1 MKKACDYVYVGGLR
15 LPSNQVIVDITHP
28 DGRVEQVGVAAKS
41 RGRNAGYRSLKDLE
55 ALVRSGA
62 QLTASVYVEGEK
74 VSESLPFDPSSSRG
88 RRGRRARSTTTPT
101 PIGGVSRSSDG
112 KVDPRVFDVA
122 LRGISY
128 GGSSEVS
135 AQNVRQMHWLL
146 FSRGGEQRLLETLR
160 SNAGDSAA
168 QERRILAVRGIADMI
183 TADKRFVEERPDVMA
198 ALWATAVGR
207 EAAATAVSLGYAP
220 EIARLEYMTS
230 PSTDTP
236 GRLREHTVMVLFAI
250 ARTEDLDTLAAVAA
264 TGEERFALAAYKRMD
279 ALTGGSSASVLE
291 AALATGLPFESAR
304 GFLSQGVD
312 TVDRMLLLRNIG
324 LPVTDV
330 RTYESA
336 GVDRFS
342 DMLLLARRGIDADLT
357 RRYAESGLTGSFGRL
372 SGHELLEL
380 RAAKITP
387 EQAQAYAAAG
397 HAKIVLVQALIQR
410 GVTSQGATE
419 YASAGVRST
428 DEVLELSRAAVTPAR
443 CSEYVAAGVTSPQHM
458 IALSRSRVHPAAARA
473 FAELGFSTDETL
485 RLAAAGITTERH
497 DNDAPR
503 NPTPASAYLP
513 EYVKFGFSDV
523 SEIIELSLTGVTPTT
538 ARVYRVA
545 GVAEVKDICRL
556 HNFGVSEH
564 DVLKQVDAGAS
575 VRSVIDGAT
584 PKDLGSFLAATDLI
598 HQTAERLVANP
609 EDAAAATVLARFE
622 DLDRYGRV
630 ESLTDAQYSL
640 LDNLRHLQ
648 KLLHRV
654 HASDPISREEAAADL
669 RSTLRHI
676 LVLTGPSPA
685 RD

>member
-1 MKKACDYVYVGGLR
+1 MRKVCDYVYVGGLR

-74 VSESLPFDPSSSRG
+74 VSESFPFDPSSSRG
-88 RRGRRARSTTTPT
+88 RRGRRARSTTTPI

-183 TADKRFVEERPDVMA
+183 TADKRFVEERPAVMA
-198 ALWATAVGR
+198 ALWTTAVGR
-207 EAAATAVSLGYAP
+207 DAAAAAVSLGYAP
-220 EIARLEYMTS
+220 EVARLEYMTS
-230 PSTDTP
+230 PSADAP
-236 GRLREHTVMVLFAI
+236 GKLREHTVMALSAI
-250 ARTEDLDTLAAVAA
+250 ARTEDLDTLAAVAT
-264 TGEERFALAAYKRMD
+264 TGEETFALAAYKRMD
-279 ALTGGSSASVLE
+279 ALAGGSSASVLE
-291 AALATGLPFESAR
+291 AALAAGLPFESAR

-312 TVDRMLLLRNIG
+312 TVDRMQILEDIG
-324 LPVTDV
+324 VSATDL
-330 RTYESA
+330 RTYASSGFEK
-336 GVDRFS
+336 FS
-342 DMLLLARRGIDADLT
+342 DVLLLARRGIDPDLT
-357 RRYAESGLTGSFGRL
+357 RRYAESGLTGSSGGL
-372 SGHELLEL
+372 SSDELLEL
-380 RAAKITP
+380 RAKKITP

-428 DEVLELSRAAVTPAR
+428 DEVLELSKAAIAPAR
-443 CSEYVAAGVTSPQHM
+443 CSEYVAAGVTSPQLM
-458 IALSRSRVHPAAARA
+458 IALSNSRVHPVEARA
-473 FAELGFSTDETL
+473 FADLGFSTDETL
-485 RLAAAGITTERH
+485 RLAAAGVTTERY

-513 EYVKFGFSDV
+513 EYVKAGFSDV
-523 SEIIELSLTGVTPTT
+523 AEIIELSQAGVTPAT

-545 GVAEVKDICRL
+545 GVTEVKDICSL
-556 HNFGVSEH
+556 HDFGVSEH
-564 DVLKQVDAGAS
+564 DVLKQVEAGAS
-575 VRSVIDGAT
+575 VRSVIDGAA

-598 HQTAERLVANP
+598 RQTAERLAANP

-622 DLDRYGRV
+622 DLDYHGSV
-630 ESLTDAQYSL
+630 ESLTEAQYSL
-640 LDNLRHLQ
+640 LDNLRHLRELVYQ
-648 KLLHRV
+648 V
-654 HASDPISREEAAADL
+654 HTSDPIGREEAAVDL
-669 RSTLRHI
+669 RSTLRRI
-676 LVLTGPSPA
+676 QVLTGPSPA